1 VREGQPSG
9 TAERVA
15 AERAAHQLLDSPR
28 LIDDPLQLKV
38 IAPERRDK
46 LLADPSSHDRSP
58 ISKPM
63 RAIVVVRSRI
73 AEDEIARRYRE
84 GVDQYVILGAG
95 LDTFAYRNPFPNL
108 RVFEVDYPSTQ
119 EMKRRRISDAG
130 IAAPASLTYV
140 SIDFANDSLADALA
154 RSGFDA
160 GRPAVFAWLGV
171 AMYLEERDVDA
182 TLAFVAGLAPKTS
195 IIFDYAQ
202 PPENLPWLARI
213 FYRKV
218 LDRLAERG
226 EPWRSFLEPDPLRQ
240 KLLAMGFSEVDDLG
254 ADEINARYLAGRT
267 DGLRSGGVGRIAIAR
282 K

>member
-28 LIDDPLQLKV
+28 LIDDPLQLSV
-38 IAPERRDK
+38 IAPERREK
-46 LLADPSSHDRSP
+46 LLADPSAHDRSP

-84 GVDQYVILGAG
+84 GVRQYVVLGAG
-95 LDTFAYRNPFPNL
+95 LDTFAYRNPLAGL

-119 EMKRRRISDAG
+119 EMKRRRVADAG
-130 IAAPASLTYV
+130 IATPASLVYV
-140 SIDFANDSLADALA
+140 SIDFAADSLADALA

-160 GRPAVFAWLGV
+160 GQPAVFAWLGV
-171 AMYLEERDVDA
+171 AMYLDERDVDR
-182 TLAFVAGLAPKTS
+182 TLAYVARLPSRTS
-195 IIFDYAQ
+195 IVFDYAQ
-202 PPENLPWLARI
+202 PPESVPWLARI

-218 LDRLAERG
+218 LERLAERG
-226 EPWRSFLEPDPLRQ
+226 EPWRSFLEPGPLRD
-240 KLLAMGFSEVDDLG
+240 KLLMMGFSDVDDLG